1 MKELKDLKA
10 GDLVIL
16 TYKKWTS
23 KREYVAKIE
32 RITPKGF
39 IKVNGML
46 FYSDGRPRGD
56 HTYRIESA
64 TDEKIESIRQEE
76 FIIKILKKIQR
87 IEDLTYEQAAEIHNL
102 LKKWGLSD
110 DG

>member
-1 MKELKDLKA
+1 MKELKDLKV

-16 TYKKWTS
+16 TYKKWMDE
-23 KREYVAKIE
+23 REFMAKIE
-32 RITPKGF
+32 KITPKGF

-56 HTYRIESA
+56 HTFRIEVA

-76 FIIKILKKIQR
+76 IIIKILKKISESK
-87 IEDLTYEQAAEIHNL
+87 I
-102 LKKWGLSD
+102 
-110 DG
+110 